1 LTLHI
6 VSGKDGF
13 DSKIQQIGFWQSIV
27 MTTKKTSFYHKH
39 LESGGKLVDFAG
51 WEMPIQYLSGII
63 TEHLAARK
71 TAGLFDVSHM
81 GRFSIRGTGAV
92 AFLDYAL
99 TNSASGLETGSS
111 HYTILAQP
119 DGGAVDDAW
128 LYRFDMEGFVLVVN
142 ASNKDKDWKHLQG
155 IAKSFKDVILE
166 DMSDSLAMLALQG
179 PKSQEI
185 LTALLTG
192 DSLPAARNAAG
203 VAFLAGRQVRIGRTG
218 YTGEPVCFEI
228 MMKTADAE
236 YLWDML
242 IKNGAVPVGLGA
254 RDTLRLEASLP
265 LYGHEMG
272 VDGSGKVIPIL
283 SVPAAKLAVTE
294 AKKADFIG
302 KDAIQKQL
310 AALERYKKGDFSD
323 TSNLPKRIVS
333 LRILDKGVV
342 RQGSKVF
349 YRGQAVGDVT
359 SGTMVPYWK
368 PGQVEQSEQRAV
380 ALAYVDC
387 KLAVGTDVEV
397 DVRGRMLKAK
407 IVRRNLR
414 SEGKFALAALE

>member
-1 LTLHI
+1 MAT
-6 VSGKDGF
+6 
-13 DSKIQQIGFWQSIV
+13 SK
-27 MTTKKTSFYHKH
+27 TPFYHKH
-39 LESGGKLVDFAG
+39 FESGGKLVDFAG

-63 TEHLAARK
+63 VEHLTTRK

-81 GRFSIRGTGAV
+81 GRFSIRGTGAT

-99 TNSASGLETGSS
+99 TNHAGGLETGNS

-128 LYRFDMEGFVLVVN
+128 LYRFDNEGFTLVVN
-142 ASNKDKDWKHLQG
+142 ASNKDKDWKHLQS
-155 IAKSFKDVILE
+155 IAKSFKNVVLE
-166 DMSDSLAMLALQG
+166 DFSETLAMLALQG
-179 PKSQEI
+179 PKSEAI
-185 LTALLTG
+185 LTSLLTG
-192 DSLPAARNAAG
+192 GSLPATKRNAAG
-203 VAFLAGRQVRIGRTG
+203 IAFLAGRQVRIGRTG

-228 MMKTADAE
+228 MMKAADAE

-242 IKNGAVPVGLGA
+242 IKNDAAPVGLGA

-272 VDGSGKVIPIL
+272 TDSGGKTIPIL
-283 SVPAAKLAVTE
+283 AVPAAKLALTD
-294 AKKADFIG
+294 AKKADFVG
-302 KDAIQKQL
+302 KGAIQKQI
-310 AALERYKKGDFSD
+310 AALACYKKGDFSD
-323 TSNLPKRIVS
+323 IADLPRRIVS

-368 PGQVEQSEQRAV
+368 PNDQSDQRAV
-380 ALAYVDC
+380 ALAYLDC
-387 KLAVGTDVEV
+387 ELAVGTEVDV

-407 IVRRNLR
+407 IVRKNLQ
-414 SEGKFALAALE
+414 SEGKFAVAAFE

>member
-1 LTLHI
+1 MATR
-6 VSGKDGF
+6 
-13 DSKIQQIGFWQSIV
+13 
-27 MTTKKTSFYHKH
+27 KTPFYHKH

-63 TEHLAARK
+63 VEHLTTRK

-81 GRFSIRGTGAV
+81 GRFSIRGAGAA

-99 TNSASGLETGSS
+99 TNYAGGLEIGNS

-128 LYRFDMEGFVLVVN
+128 LYRFDNDGFTLVVN
-142 ASNKDKDWKHLQG
+142 ASNKDKDWKHFQSLL
-155 IAKSFKDVILE
+155 KSFKDVVLE
-166 DMSDSLAMLALQG
+166 DMSETLAMLALQG
-179 PKSQEI
+179 PKSEDI
-185 LTALLTG
+185 LATLLTG
-192 DSLPAARNAAG
+192 GSLPAPKRNAAG
-203 VAFLAGRQVRIGRTG
+203 IAFLAGRQVRIGRTG

-228 MMKTADAE
+228 MMKAADSE

-242 IKNGAVPVGLGA
+242 IKNGASPVGLGA

-272 VDGSGKVIPIL
+272 LDSSGKTIPIQA
-283 SVPAAKLAVTE
+283 VPAAKLAVTD
-294 AKKADFIG
+294 AKKADFVG
-302 KDAIQKQL
+302 KDVIQKQITAL
-310 AALERYKKGDFSD
+310 ARYKKGDFSNVFD
-323 TSNLPKRIVS
+323 LPRRIVS

-368 PGQVEQSEQRAV
+368 QGQAEQSDQRAV

-387 KLAVGTDVEV
+387 RLAVGTEIDV

-407 IVRRNLR
+407 IVRRNLQ
-414 SEGKFALAALE
+414 SEGKFAVAAFE

>member
-1 LTLHI
+1 
-6 VSGKDGF
+6 
-13 DSKIQQIGFWQSIV
+13 
-27 MTTKKTSFYHKH
+27 M
-39 LESGGKLVDFAG
+39 ESGGKLVDFAG

-63 TEHLAARK
+63 VEHLTTRK
-71 TAGLFDVSHM
+71 SAGLFDVSHM
-81 GRFSIRGTGAV
+81 GRFSICGSGAT

-99 TNSASGLETGSS
+99 TNHAGGLELHNS
-111 HYTILAQP
+111 HYTIITQP

-128 LYRFDMEGFVLVVN
+128 LYRFDNEGFTLVVN
-142 ASNKDKDWKHLQG
+142 ASNKDKDWRHLQA
-155 IAKSFKDVILE
+155 IAKSFKDVVLE
-166 DMSDSLAMLALQG
+166 DKSETLAMLALQG
-179 PKSQEI
+179 PKSEAI
-185 LTALLTG
+185 LATLLTG
-192 DSLPAARNAAG
+192 GSLPAPKRNAAG
-203 VAFLAGRQVRIGRTG
+203 IAFLAGRQVRIGRTG

-228 MMKTADAE
+228 MMNAADSE

-272 VDGSGKVIPIL
+272 LDSGGKTFPIL
-283 SVPAAKLAVTE
+283 AVPAVKFALADAKNG
-294 AKKADFIG
+294 DFVG
-302 KDAIQKQL
+302 KEAIQKQL
-310 AALERYKKGDFSD
+310 AALARYRKGDFSNCAD
-323 TSNLPKRIVS
+323 LPRRIVS

-342 RQGSKVF
+342 RQGSKIF

-368 PGQVEQSEQRAV
+368 PNEQSDQRAV

-387 KLAVGTDVEV
+387 GLAVGTEVDV

-407 IVRRNLR
+407 IVRRNLQ
-414 SEGKFALAALE
+414 SEGKFAVAVFE

>member
-1 LTLHI
+1 MATR
-6 VSGKDGF
+6 
-13 DSKIQQIGFWQSIV
+13 
-27 MTTKKTSFYHKH
+27 KTPFYHKH

-63 TEHLAARK
+63 VEHLTTRK
-71 TAGLFDVSHM
+71 AAGLFDVSHM
-81 GRFSIRGTGAV
+81 GRFSIQGAGAA

-99 TNSASGLETGSS
+99 TNQASGLEPQNS

-128 LYRFDMEGFVLVVN
+128 LYRFDSEGFILVVN
-142 ASNKDKDWKHLQG
+142 ASNKDKDWKHLQSLV
-155 IAKSFKDVILE
+155 KSFKDVILE
-166 DMSDSLAMLALQG
+166 DMSETLAMLALQG
-179 PKSQEI
+179 PKSEDI
-185 LTALLTG
+185 LTTLLTG
-192 DSLPAARNAAG
+192 GNLPSPKRNAAG

-218 YTGEPVCFEI
+218 YTGEAVCFEI
-228 MMKTADAE
+228 MMNAADAQ

-242 IKNGAVPVGLGA
+242 IKNGAAPVGLGA

-272 VDGSGKVIPIL
+272 LDSTSKTIPIL
-283 SVPAAKLAVTE
+283 AVPAAKLAVTE
-294 AKKADFIG
+294 AKKADFVG
-302 KDAIQKQL
+302 KPVIQKQL
-310 AALERYKKGDFSD
+310 AALARYKKGDFSD
-323 TSNLPKRIVS
+323 TSDLPKRIAS

-349 YRGQAVGDVT
+349 YRRQYVGDVT
-359 SGTMVPYWK
+359 SGTMVPFWK
-368 PGQVEQSEQRAV
+368 ADQPEQTDQRAV

-387 KLAVGTDVEV
+387 KLAVGTEVDV

-414 SEGKFALAALE
+414 SEGRYSVAVFE

>member
-1 LTLHI
+1 
-6 VSGKDGF
+6 
-13 DSKIQQIGFWQSIV
+13 
-27 MTTKKTSFYHKH
+27 MATKKTPFYHKH

-63 TEHLAARK
+63 VEHLTTRK

-81 GRFSIRGTGAV
+81 GRFSICGTGAA

-99 TNSASGLETGSS
+99 TNYASGLDTGSS

-128 LYRFDMEGFVLVVN
+128 LYRFDNEGFTLVVN
-142 ASNKDKDWKHLQG
+142 ASNKDKDWKHLQLLL
-155 IAKSFKDVILE
+155 KSFKNVALE
-166 DMSDSLAMLALQG
+166 DFSDSQAMLALQG
-179 PKSQEI
+179 PKSENI
-185 LTALLTG
+185 LTSLLTG
-192 DSLPAARNAAG
+192 GSIPAPKRNAAG
-203 VAFLAGRQVRIGRTG
+203 IAFLAGRQVCIGRTG
-218 YTGEPVCFEI
+218 YTGEPDCFEI
-228 MMKTADAE
+228 MMKVSDAE

-242 IKNGAVPVGLGA
+242 IKNGASPVGLGA

-272 VDGSGKVIPIL
+272 LDSSGKTIPIL
-283 SVPAAKLAVTE
+283 AVPAAKLAVTE
-294 AKKADFIG
+294 AKKADFVG
-302 KDAIQKQL
+302 KDAIQKQI
-310 AALERYKKGDFSD
+310 AALARYKKGDFSD
-323 TSNLPKRIVS
+323 VSGLPRRIVS
-333 LRILDKGVV
+333 LKILDKGVV

-349 YRGQAVGDVT
+349 HCGQSVGEVT

-368 PGQVEQSEQRAV
+368 PGQTEQSDQRAV

-387 KLAVGTDVEV
+387 GLAVGTEVDV

-407 IVRRNLR
+407 IVRRNLQ
-414 SEGKFALAALE
+414 SEGKYAVAVLE

>member
-1 LTLHI
+1 MAT
-6 VSGKDGF
+6 
-13 DSKIQQIGFWQSIV
+13 Q
-27 MTTKKTSFYHKH
+27 KTPFYHKH

-63 TEHLAARK
+63 VEHLTARK
-71 TAGLFDVSHM
+71 SAGLFDVSHM
-81 GRFSIRGTGAV
+81 GRFSICGSGAA

-99 TNSASGLETGSS
+99 TNHASGLELHNS

-128 LYRFDMEGFVLVVN
+128 LYRFDNEGFTLVVN
-142 ASNKDKDWKHLQG
+142 ASNKDKDWKHFQSLV
-155 IAKSFKDVILE
+155 KSFKDVVLE

-179 PKSQEI
+179 PTSEVI
-185 LTALLTG
+185 LSTLLTG
-192 DSLPAARNAAG
+192 GSLPSPKRNAAG

-228 MMKTADAE
+228 MMKAADAE

-272 VDGSGKVIPIL
+272 TDSSGKVIPIL
-283 SVPAAKLAVTE
+283 AVPAVRFALAE
-294 AKKADFIG
+294 AKKADFVG
-302 KDAIQKQL
+302 RDAIQKQM
-310 AALERYKKGDFSD
+310 AALVRYKKGDFSNVTD
-323 TSNLPKRIVS
+323 LPRRIVS

-342 RQGSKVF
+342 RQGSKIF
-349 YRGQAVGDVT
+349 YRGQSVGDVT

-368 PGQVEQSEQRAV
+368 PGQTEQSDQRAV

-387 KLAVGTDVEV
+387 GLAVGTDVDV

-407 IVRRNLR
+407 IVRRNLL
-414 SEGKFALAALE
+414 SEGKVAVTVIE